1 MSPSTSEIF
10 FYLAGTIINR
20 YQSYADKSLLDV
32 YRVHQDFLKLDPA
45 YFEFMFSNRNS
56 VLRVLNDPQLA
67 SKLVKIFVDS
77 SIQFT
82 YENNQFIHLNAEEKN
97 ILTHLYQTYL
107 NNLKQTLKNATSLVE
122 LENDLSQLL
131 ETHFLELRSNISR
144 FFDRETAQ
152 NEAENVI
159 LKKAVCGEYSPE
171 FQADVLDIPLAELM
185 EPVLDLGCGKSGL
198 LVNRLNA
205 AGIQAVG
212 VDRVVEPSEFLIE
225 ADWLELG
232 FTPGTW
238 GTIISHMAF
247 SNHFLFH
254 HFYKNGHPEDY
265 ARQYVK
271 ILSSLKTGGSFYYS
285 PGLPFIEQF
294 LSEKSYQVIRQEL
307 KLDRTNFKDIYPD
320 DVWYAAQV
328 IKK

>member
-1 MSPSTSEIF
+1 M
-10 FYLAGTIINR
+10 
-20 YQSYADKSLLDV
+20 
-32 YRVHQDFLKLDPA
+32 
-45 YFEFMFSNRNS
+45 
-56 VLRVLNDPQLA
+56 
-67 SKLVKIFVDS
+67 
-77 SIQFT
+77 
-82 YENNQFIHLNAEEKN
+82 
-97 ILTHLYQTYL
+97 
-107 NNLKQTLKNATSLVE
+107 E

-225 ADWLELG
+225 ADLAGAWFYARHLG
-232 FTPGTW
+232 
-238 GTIISHMAF
+238 
-247 SNHFLFH
+247 NH
-254 HFYKNGHPEDY
+254 HFAYGVFKPFSF
-265 ARQYVK
+265 
-271 ILSSLKTGGSFYYS
+271 SS
-285 PGLPFIEQF
+285 F
-294 LSEKSYQVIRQEL
+294 L
-307 KLDRTNFKDIYPD
+307 
-320 DVWYAAQV
+320 
-328 IKK
+328 

>member
-131 ETHFLELRSNISR
+131 ETIFWNCVQISR
-144 FFDRETAQ
+144 AFLTGKP
-152 NEAENVI
+152 
-159 LKKAVCGEYSPE
+159 LKMRRK
-171 FQADVLDIPLAELM
+171 M
-185 EPVLDLGCGKSGL
+185 
-198 LVNRLNA
+198 
-205 AGIQAVG
+205 
-212 VDRVVEPSEFLIE
+212 
-225 ADWLELG
+225 
-232 FTPGTW
+232 
-238 GTIISHMAF
+238 
-247 SNHFLFH
+247 
-254 HFYKNGHPEDY
+254 
-265 ARQYVK
+265 
-271 ILSSLKTGGSFYYS
+271 SF
-285 PGLPFIEQF
+285 
-294 LSEKSYQVIRQEL
+294 
-307 KLDRTNFKDIYPD
+307 
-320 DVWYAAQV
+320 
-328 IKK
+328 